1 MLAHADCGSEAA
13 LEEWCTY
20 VLTGVRDEL
29 KKVDRLADYEHLKAA
44 VLLPALAFA
53 RQRELVTAQEET
65 VLAAT
70 VKAGI
75 AKSADLASTMPELN
89 EAQRTYQIKKLV
101 TSGMLQPIKQ
111 NARQYT
117 IGFTHN
123 TLLRGVVQ
131 ALSDQGFIPAA
142 LKAP

>member
-1 MLAHADCGSEAA
+1 MLAHADCGSDTA
-13 LEEWCTY
+13 LEEWCTH
-20 VLTGVRDEL
+20 VLTGVRDDL

-53 RQRELVTAQEET
+53 RQRELVTAQEEA

-75 AKSADLASTMPELN
+75 AKSADLANTMPDLN

-101 TSGMLQPIKQ
+101 TSGMLQPIRQ